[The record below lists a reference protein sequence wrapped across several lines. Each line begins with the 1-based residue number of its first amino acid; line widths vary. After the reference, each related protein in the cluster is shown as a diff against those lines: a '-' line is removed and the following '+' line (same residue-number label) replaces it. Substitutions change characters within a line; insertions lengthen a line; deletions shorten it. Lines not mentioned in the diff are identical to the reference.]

1 MIEVLYQL
9 YITLIMIKRLSVCS
23 LCLAFNY
30 VYMKEI
36 LVNCGIPILLLSASL
51 YKKLKAFW
59 RVSESRTICLLHFP
73 GRTFLCFK
81 KLSSDDVYP
90 LLCLGLYLGSFFHYD
105 FWFPKAYKFR
115 LQITQ
120 EQQLFIKE
128 EPFIRCFPC
137 VLVRSGNWLLCL
149 NVASLSPE

>member
-59 RVSESRTICLLHFP
+59 RVGPYVYYTSLVGRFCVLRNCLLMM
-73 GRTFLCFK
+73 
-81 KLSSDDVYP
+81 
-90 LLCLGLYLGSFFHYD
+90 
-105 FWFPKAYKFR
+105 
-115 LQITQ
+115 
-120 EQQLFIKE
+120 
-128 EPFIRCFPC
+128 FIRCNAWDYTWDLSIITIFGSQK
-137 VLVRSGNWLLCL
+137 LTSSDSKLLKSSSCL
-149 NVASLSPE
+149 

>member
-51 YKKLKAFW
+51 YKQLKAFW

-90 LLCLGLYLGSFFHYD
+90 L
-105 FWFPKAYKFR
+105 
-115 LQITQ
+115 
-120 EQQLFIKE
+120 
-128 EPFIRCFPC
+128 
-137 VLVRSGNWLLCL
+137 
-149 NVASLSPE
+149 